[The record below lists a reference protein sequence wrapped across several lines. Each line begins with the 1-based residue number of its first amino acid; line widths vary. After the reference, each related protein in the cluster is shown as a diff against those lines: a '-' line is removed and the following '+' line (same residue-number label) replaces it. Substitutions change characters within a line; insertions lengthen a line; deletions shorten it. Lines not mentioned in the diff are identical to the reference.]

1 MGARADDSRSS
12 GAAGQEE
19 AAEGCPGA
27 RRRLTVSCWALGSIS
42 PMAGLPRAGEGPGAG
57 REGMASCGRELPAPC
72 YPGERPV
79 SPAPRQWRHQGPWD
93 PARP

>member
-57 REGMASCGRELPAPC
+57 REGMAGCGRELPAPC
-72 YPGERPV
+72 YPGKRPV